1 MKLKKLVTVMQS
13 IEDSRQLPVET
24 VIEALKEALEK
35 AFYKHVGI
43 LDAKV
48 KVEINEKKGE
58 IHVYQQRVVV
68 EEVEDDELEISL
80 SDAKSIDQKFE
91 LGDLVD
97 EELDIQEFGRA
108 AVIMA
113 KNVMKQK
120 IREAEKAAVYEEY
133 CDKVQEMVQG
143 TIETVEEK
151 FVLVKLDKT
160 LATLPRGQQIPNEHY
175 VENQLIRVV
184 IHEVNKESKGAQ
196 VLVSRAD
203 ATLVK
208 RLFEKEVPEIFD
220 GTVEIKAIAR
230 EAGERTKMAVYS
242 HDPNIDPIGACIGP
256 KGQRVQVVI
265 DELKGEKIDIF
276 EWSDDITEL
285 IKNALA
291 PAEVL
296 AVIDNPK
303 KPGLLVVVA
312 DNQLSLAIGK
322 KGKNARL
329 AYKLTGSR
337 IDIKPESDLNA
348 EGLPWKELAIKQHE
362 AYLAKKAAQQVEEE
376 VVEEV
381 VDVVEETK
389 VEETTV
395 EEVAT
400 QEVVKER
407 DEMEEAARIAKEKRQ
422 SRELDL
428 SEKQEYVSKFEQL
441 ADASKKNE
449 EKVVKSS
456 PKASEKVETKP
467 QEKIKSSLETNRIIY
482 SEEELEEIQRREE
495 EEDAKSWIYDDV
507 DEYEEYDS
515 LYDEMD

>member
-13 IEDSRQLPVET
+13 IEKNRQLPMET
-24 VIEALKEALEK
+24 VIEALKEGLEK

-48 KVEINEKKGE
+48 KVDINEKKGE
-58 IHVYQQRVVV
+58 IHVYQQRLVV
-68 EEVEDDELEISL
+68 ENVEDDELEISL
-80 SDAKSIDQKFE
+80 TDAKNIDQKFE

-242 HDPNIDPIGACIGP
+242 HDPNVDPIGACIGP

-348 EGLPWKELAIKQHE
+348 EGLPWKELAIKKHE
-362 AYLAKKAAQQVEEE
+362 EYLAKKAAKEVVVEEE
-376 VVEEV
+376 VQ
-381 VDVVEETK
+381 DVVEDI
-389 VEETTV
+389 
-395 EEVAT
+395 VAT
-400 QEVVKER
+400 DEAVIEDVVKEQ
-407 DEMEEAARIAKEKRQ
+407 DDMEEAARIAKEKRQ

-428 SEKQEYVSKFEQL
+428 SEKQEYVSKFEEL
-441 ADASKKNE
+441 AGASKKVE
-449 EKVVKSS
+449 EKVVKNTN
-456 PKASEKVETKP
+456 KTSEKVESKP